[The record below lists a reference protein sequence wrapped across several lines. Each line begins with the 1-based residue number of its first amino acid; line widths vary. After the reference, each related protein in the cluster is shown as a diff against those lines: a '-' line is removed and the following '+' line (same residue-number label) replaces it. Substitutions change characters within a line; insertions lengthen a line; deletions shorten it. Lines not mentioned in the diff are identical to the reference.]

1 MSYDYYDYYPVESTT
16 SAGLGVFGVVM
27 AIFYFAII
35 ALMLVSMWK
44 IFVKCEKP
52 GWACLVPI
60 YNIITMLDIAGK
72 PAWYILLFL
81 VPFANIYVMWVCYD
95 GMAKKLGKSTGF
107 TVGMILLPIIF
118 FPILAFSKTNSVAP
132 SSASDS
138 TVTQTPVSDTTENVS
153 DVNTNE
159 YTQAP
164 SAADF
169 NQAPNV
175 DVPTP
180 APDSFVNNTV
190 SEPTPEVSQSVDVNT
205 VNSNVYTVSASSED
219 VSSDVN
225 NNTQM

>member
-1 MSYDYYDYYPVESTT
+1 MSYYDYSNDYTT
-16 SAGLGVFGVVM
+16 AAAAGAGIGVGM
-27 AIFYFAII
+27 IIFYLAIA

-44 IFVKCEKP
+44 IFVKCGKP
-52 GWACLVPI
+52 GWACLIPI
-60 YNIITMLDIAGK
+60 YNIIVMLDIAGK
-72 PAWYILLFL
+72 PAWYVLLFFL
-81 VPFANIYVMWVCYD
+81 PIANIYAMWVCYD

-190 SEPTPEVSQSVDVNT
+190 SEPTPEVSQSVDLNT